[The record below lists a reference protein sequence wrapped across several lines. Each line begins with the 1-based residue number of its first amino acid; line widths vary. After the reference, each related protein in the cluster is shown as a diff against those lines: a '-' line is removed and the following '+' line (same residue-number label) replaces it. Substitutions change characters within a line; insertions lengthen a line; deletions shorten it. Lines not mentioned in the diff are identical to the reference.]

1 LLYLITMGFPQNS
14 ISHLSPHLFWD
25 VDADNVNFDTSK
37 KLIIERVLEYG
48 LIKDWNLIVAV
59 YGLLEIEKTAK
70 QLKSLDPV
78 TLSFLSTI
86 FNSPKESFTCYKN
99 KQSTQHYLGY

>member
-1 LLYLITMGFPQNS
+1 MLVPQNS

-25 VDADNVNFDTSK
+25 LNTNTVSFDNSK

-48 LIKDWNLIVAV
+48 LISDWRLIVSV
-59 YGLLEIEKTAK
+59 YGMLEIEKMAK

-78 TLSFLSTI
+78 TLSFLSAI
-86 FNSPKESFTCYKN
+86 FNSPKESFACYKN
-99 KQSTQHYLGY
+99 KVQPKIIRITN